1 MANEGEHHG
10 LRVAV
15 DKAEDAVG
23 AAVGLAAASTAGSH
37 STKAFVTNAVIA
49 NRYELE
55 AASIALERA
64 APGPVREIA
73 QRMTEDH
80 ARLGEQMRR
89 TVEAADQSEALPDK
103 LDERR
108 QGMIDNL
115 RTAPA
120 EEFDRRYLQQQTVAR
135 QEAIALFEGY
145 GENGDV
151 PQLKRLAQEA
161 VPTLKAHLQAVR
173 SAQGR

>member
-1 MANEGEHHG
+1 
-10 LRVAV
+10 
-15 DKAEDAVG
+15 
-23 AAVGLAAASTAGSH
+23 
-37 STKAFVTNAVIA
+37 
-49 NRYELE
+49 
-55 AASIALERA
+55 
-64 APGPVREIA
+64 VREIA

-89 TVEAADQSEALPDK
+89 TVEAADQTEALPDT

-120 EEFDRRYLQQQTVAR
+120 EEFDRRCLQQQTVAH